1 MSISELFIIKYIIK
15 YIQPTNPF
23 LREYDFWVS
32 ACSTFKIYCR
42 ATDILSTAKYVAR
55 WKS

>member
-15 YIQPTNPF
+15 YIQPTNLF